1 MSINRQMDK
10 DVVYLYNEIRA
21 MKKNE
26 ILLFA
31 ATWMDTE
38 IIMSSEKGQT
48 AKDKHCMTSHIWY
61 LTSKTNEQT

>member
-10 DVVYLYNEIRA
+10 DVVYLYNGIRA

-48 AKDKHCMTSHIWY
+48 AKDKHFMTSHIWY

>member
-1 MSINRQMDK
+1 MDK
-10 DVVYLYNEIRA
+10 DAVYLYNGIRA

-48 AKDKHCMTSHIWY
+48 TKDKHCMTSLIY
-61 LTSKTNEQT
+61 DI

>member
-1 MSINRQMDK
+1 MDK
-10 DVVYLYNEIRA
+10 DVVYLYNGIRA

-48 AKDKHCMTSHIWY
+48 AKDKHFMTSHI
-61 LTSKTNEQT
+61 